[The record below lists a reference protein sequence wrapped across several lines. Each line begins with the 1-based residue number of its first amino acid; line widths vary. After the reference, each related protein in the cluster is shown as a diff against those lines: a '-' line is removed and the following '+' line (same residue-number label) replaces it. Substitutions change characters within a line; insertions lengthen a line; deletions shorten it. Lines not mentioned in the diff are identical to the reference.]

1 MVNPEISII
10 IPVYNPGKFIN
21 KCLNSIIHQTFKNIE
36 ILCIDDGST
45 DNSLNILKEFQ
56 KNDKRI
62 RIFSQENL
70 GAAASR
76 NLGIENSK
84 GNYILFVDADDWI
97 EEDMCEK
104 LYNHAEHLGS
114 DMVLFNSIE
123 HKPNNQFRER
133 IYFDNNNFKED
144 YKEFTF
150 TIILK
155 KI

>member
-104 LYNHAEHLGS
+104 L
-114 DMVLFNSIE
+114 I
-123 HKPNNQFRER
+123 
-133 IYFDNNNFKED
+133 
-144 YKEFTF
+144 
-150 TIILK
+150 
-155 KI
+155 